1 MTAQNDGGAV
11 AVPATVTAPLPALPT
26 PDTGPGGGPDAGPGR
41 WRTLVSPQASTPRP
55 ASVRRILTQV
65 AASVALAFTVV
76 AASGILMFQQ
86 IAKQEAVHRVAEV
99 TDVLAESLVQPA
111 LTDAMANDPA
121 AATAGLDSVMREQIL
136 TTQVVRV
143 KLWNP
148 QGLVLYSDERR
159 LIGQRFDLDADA
171 RDALTAP
178 RTQAGITDLDR
189 PENGLESAPGK
200 LLEVY
205 RPVWTPNGQPLL
217 FEAYFR
223 YDLVSQRSDELWR
236 GFSGVMLSTLAAVLV
251 LLAPLLWL
259 FYRRARSAQLQ
270 REQLMRRALDASTEE
285 RRRIAATL
293 HDGVVQQLAGAA
305 FLVGSEVERANT
317 QGEQA
322 RAERLAEAAA
332 SVRDGVAGMRSLL
345 VDIYPPS
352 LTVGGLAAALADLVR
367 TQSGSAARIHLE
379 VDPAAEAALDAEQQQ
394 AVFRVAQECLRNAVR
409 HSGAGNI
416 WIELSQQ
423 PKDVRLEVADDGRG
437 LEPERV
443 EQAAAG
449 GHLGLRLI
457 TDVAVAAGARLSV
470 ASSSTGTRFRL
481 EVPR

>member
-1 MTAQNDGGAV
+1 MTAQNDSGAV

-41 WRTLVSPQASTPRP
+41 WRTLVSPQASAPRP

-121 AATAGLDSVMREQIL
+121 AATAGLDSVMRNQIL

-159 LIGQRFDLDADA
+159 LIGQRFALDADA

-322 RAERLAEAAA
+322 RAERLAEAAG

-470 ASSSTGTRFRL
+470 ASGSTGTRFRL